1 MKRIALICIA
11 ISLVSSAVAQKSNTA
26 GKWPTFLTQE
36 QLPDGTKYLPAPPDT
51 SSISYLNDF
60 HQYQWGKSMRHT
72 ERGRKAIFDADVSTD
87 SIMKGFAE
95 SFGIS
100 VTKKSAPEIYALIE
114 RMINDAG
121 NAVRTAKNRYNRKRP
136 YVQYNE
142 PTAVPAEEEE
152 LRHSGSY
159 PSGHSPRGWA
169 VALVLAE
176 IDTTDQDQILKHG
189 YEYGQSRVIAGYHYQ
204 SDVDAARLA
213 AGATVARLH
222 ADGSFASQIAKAK
235 KEYMTLRRQRT
246 AYGNTNR

>member
-1 MKRIALICIA
+1 MGIKKDQEEIIAFATLFLLFILTFRHFDLSLLSKTEIMKRIALICIA

-51 SSISYLNDF
+51 SSIAYLNDF

-72 ERGRKAIFDADVSTD
+72 ERGCKAVFDADVSTD

-114 RMINDAG
+114 RVINDAG
-121 NAVRTAKNRYNRKRP
+121 NAVRTAKNMYHRKRP

-142 PTAVPAEEEE
+142 PTAVPAEEKDMNGNC
-152 LRHSGSY
+152 RWSVACRTRAWIT
-159 PSGHSPRGWA
+159 SPR
-169 VALVLAE
+169 
-176 IDTTDQDQILKHG
+176 
-189 YEYGQSRVIAGYHYQ
+189 
-204 SDVDAARLA
+204 DV
-213 AGATVARLH
+213 
-222 ADGSFASQIAKAK
+222 S
-235 KEYMTLRRQRT
+235 MP
-246 AYGNTNR
+246 